1 MNSLHRLEIAI
12 VGLALI
18 TAVGTVGYV
27 FVEGMDWLDAAYM
40 TVITMSTVGYSEVQP
55 LSVGG
60 RLFTMALIL
69 FAVGFALYFLAVMS
83 STLVEGRLRPCLLAP
98 APLADWGVQ
107 VDQPCRVTS
116 IA

>member
-1 MNSLHRLEIAI
+1 MSADASPDYEVLAGALEDLPNALYDHFDVVFSIAAFEHFLRLPA
-12 VGLALI
+12 ALEKMYR
-18 TAVGTVGYV
+18 A
-27 FVEGMDWLDAAYM
+27 LR
-40 TVITMSTVGYSEVQP
+40 P
-55 LSVGG
+55 GG

-98 APLADWGVQ
+98 APLADWGLQ